1 MFVTDNMIMLGSV
14 IRVNKEYYPKTL
26 LEEYKHEAKKTKIDN
41 FINDDLDPK
50 FI

>member
-14 IRVNKEYYPKTL
+14 IRVNEEYYPKTL
-26 LEEYKHEAKKTKIDN
+26 LEECKHEVKKTKIDN